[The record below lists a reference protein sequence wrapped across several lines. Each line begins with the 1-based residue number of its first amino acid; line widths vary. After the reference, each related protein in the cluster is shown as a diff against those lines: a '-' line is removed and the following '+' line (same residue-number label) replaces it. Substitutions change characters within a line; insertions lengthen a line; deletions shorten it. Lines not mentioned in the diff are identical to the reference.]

1 MPLPTLWRSQHPLAE
16 PARQVALLEQP
27 GGVPGFANTLSTHHL
42 PPLTRG
48 ALQVLQLNVGRVCNL
63 TCRHC
68 HVDAGPERKES
79 MSRGVVEQCVAFA
92 RQLAVPTVDITGG
105 APEMHPDFRWLVE
118 ELTAQGR
125 RVIDRCN
132 LTILLAPGFTDLPAF
147 LARHQVEI
155 IASLPCYLEQNVDQ
169 QRGDGVFEAS
179 LEALRRLNAEGYG
192 VAGSGRELNLIY
204 NPLGPSLPPA
214 QERLE
219 ADYRRELQG
228 RYGLVFN
235 RLYVLANQ
243 PISRFLQDLVDSG
256 RLDEYLEKLVNAFNP
271 HTVAGLMCR
280 STLSVDW
287 RGRLYDCDFNQ
298 MLDLPLHTTGPATIS
313 EALASPPTDL
323 PIATGRHCYAC
334 TAGAGSSCQGAVVG
348 S

>member
-1 MPLPTLWRSQHPLAE
+1 
-16 PARQVALLEQP
+16 
-27 GGVPGFANTLSTHHL
+27 
-42 PPLTRG
+42 
-48 ALQVLQLNVGRVCNL
+48 
-63 TCRHC
+63 
-68 HVDAGPERKES
+68 

-92 RQLAVPTVDITGG
+92 RQLEVPTVDITGG

-280 STLSVDW
+280 STLSIDW

-298 MLDLPLHTTGPATIS
+298 MLDLPIRRPDGSLPTIHS
-313 EALASPPTDL
+313 WSAEELALR
-323 PIATGRHCYAC
+323 PIVTRRHCFGC
-334 TAGAGSSCQGAVVG
+334 TAGAGSSCGGATA
-348 S
+348 